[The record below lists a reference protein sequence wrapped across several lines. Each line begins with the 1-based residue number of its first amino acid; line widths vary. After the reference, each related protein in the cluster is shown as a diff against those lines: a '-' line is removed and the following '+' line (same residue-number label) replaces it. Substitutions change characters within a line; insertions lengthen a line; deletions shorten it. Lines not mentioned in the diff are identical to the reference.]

1 MTVSVDTNVFLRF
14 FVQDDPEKAAK
25 VRKVFERAKEGTIEL
40 VTEPFIIIE
49 VAYALSSYFKLPKS
63 EICDK
68 LRSILTFQFINI
80 REREDIVAALNIYE
94 ERGVDFIDALLFV
107 KTKKKEK
114 MAILSFDKGFD
125 KLTPQLRTEP

>member
-14 FVQDDPEKAAK
+14 FVQDDPEKATK

-49 VAYALSSYFKLPKS
+49 LAYAFSSYFKLPKN

-68 LRSILTFQFINI
+68 LRSILTLPFITV
-80 REREDIVAALNIYE
+80 REREDIATALNVYE
-94 ERGVDFIDALLFV
+94 EHGVDFIDAFLFV

-114 MAILSFDKGFD
+114 MTILSFDKDFD